1 MTAKEINACNVNP
14 KDFLENNGYE
24 DLFKTPPRSVF
35 HHAVGYLKGL
45 ISLPRGSNMSK
56 ISGNVTNCG
65 SNRDLSHFISASPWS
80 HEEVMKLTRSH
91 VIDLLGHGGSIIFD
105 ETGQQKYGPDSV
117 CTSHQYLGKTGH
129 TCTAQ
134 VGVFASYCMNNLAS
148 LIDYRLFIPNSW
160 EKDYDKSIKAK
171 IPLENLEHKT
181 KPELALEMLDTF
193 IQEKIP
199 FGYVQ
204 ADGLY
209 GNDSKFISGLYERE
223 VSFVCDIPSNT
234 LVYITLPESI
244 LPERQG
250 NRGRFPIKLKIL
262 NTSPVT
268 VKWLSE
274 IQKTWEPVII
284 RFTDRGIKTVEC
296 AVLLVW
302 RRQNKNYVD
311 KPLGLIMIRDPDE
324 VEDENKIRF
333 AFTNVINANSHDI
346 AKMQAN
352 RYWIERN
359 FEDAKG
365 LCDLDSFRGR
375 SWISWHHHIAL
386 VILALFFLLQIQ
398 QSFKKKKTIL
408 SLNQVVSIFRYKN
421 PLRQLSAEEL
431 ADSINYVNKIREKM
445 WFSRMEK
452 WLKRRYENAII
463 WTRSL
468 IETRSDLSI

>member
-1 MTAKEINACNVNP
+1 MTAKEINACDADL

-24 DLFKTPPRSVF
+24 GLFKTPPRSVF
-35 HHAVGYLKGL
+35 HHAVGYLKDL
-45 ISLPRGSNMSK
+45 ISLPRGSNTSK
-56 ISGNVTNCG
+56 ISDNVTYCG
-65 SNRDLSHFISASPWS
+65 TNRDLSHFISTSPWS

-129 TCTAQ
+129 ICTAQ
-134 VGVFASYCMNNLAS
+134 VGVFAPYCVNNLAS
-148 LIDYRLFIPNSW
+148 LIDYRLFIPDSW
-160 EKDYDKSIKAK
+160 EKDYYRSIKAK

-209 GNDSKFISGLYERE
+209 GNDSKFISGLYERK
-223 VSFVCDIPSNT
+223 VRFVCDIPSDT
-234 LVYITLPESI
+234 QVYITLPEPI

-250 NRGRFPIKLKIL
+250 NRGRFPTKFKIL

-268 VKWLSE
+268 VKWLSG
-274 IQKTWEPVII
+274 IQKSWESIPV

-296 AVLLVW
+296 ATMIVW
-302 RRQNKNYVD
+302 RRQCENFVQTPVKLV
-311 KPLGLIMIRDPDE
+311 MIRNQ
-324 VEDENKIRF
+324 EDNSIRF
-333 AFTNVINANSHDI
+333 AFSNIIGVDSTII

-365 LCDLDSFRGR
+365 LCDLDSFIGR
-375 SWISWHHHIAL
+375 NWISWHHNITL
-386 VILALFFLLQIQ
+386 VILVMLFLLQIQ
-398 QSFKKKKTIL
+398 VNFLKKKITV
-408 SLNQVVSIFRYKN
+408 SLNQVVSIIRYKN
-421 PLRQLSAEEL
+421 PLRLLSAEEL
-431 ADSINYVNKIREKM
+431 AESINYVNEIRAKIWFGKM
-445 WFSRMEK
+445 KKFIK
-452 WLKRRYENAII
+452 KRYEHTIE
-463 WTRSL
+463 WTTHL
-468 IETRSDLSI
+468 IEDRNELII